1 MLSMRPPTGSKKPYK
16 GSNMTLSDLRKE
28 ADLSLPKELQDFDR
42 LVPYTAEKL
51 DVLKEIAPLFPHLN
65 TQVIKFKVGE
75 KQTLPPIRVGVVLSG
90 GQAAGGHNVIVGLFR
105 GLKKLNTQSEL
116 IGFLDGPAGIINN
129 KTKLL
134 TEDFV
139 NAFFNQGGFDMI
151 GSGRDK
157 IETPEQFESSLK
169 SAQDLKLDGIVVIGG
184 DDSNTNAALLA
195 EYFKSKNQPTTVVGV
210 PKTIDGDL
218 KNKYIETSFGFDT
231 ACKTYS
237 EMIGNILKDTLSAKK
252 YWYFIKLMGRSAS
265 HITLECALQTHPN
278 LTLIAEERESLDT
291 IVSRIVKLIEAKPY
305 GAILIPEGIIEFIPE
320 MQDLIQAL
328 NKEASPAKL
337 EPKLLSLFKS
347 LPDTIQKQLTMDRD
361 PHGNV
366 QVSKIDTERFFIE
379 LVQAK
384 TKKKFSPQPLF
395 FGYEGRSAFPSNF
408 DAEYCYALGFT
419 SALLV
424 AHKASGLIASVS
436 NLKNNVAEWKIAGV
450 PLIAM
455 MDLEVRKGKMKPV
468 ITKALVDINSPFYK
482 KFKEESQAWALKDDY
497 QSPGPIQFFGPKE
510 LVERRNYTLEG

>member
-1 MLSMRPPTGSKKPYK
+1 MSLADIR
-16 GSNMTLSDLRKE
+16 RKTE
-28 ADLSLPKELQDFDR
+28 LHLPLELQSIEN
-42 LVPYTAEKL
+42 LVAYTEEKL
-51 DVLKEIAPLFPHLN
+51 EVAKAIETLFPHLN
-65 TQVIKFKVGE
+65 HQVVKFRKSE
-75 KQTLPPIRVGVVLSG
+75 KEQHKPLRVGVVLSG

-105 GLKKLNTQSEL
+105 ALKKLNVGSEL
-116 IGFLDGPAGIINN
+116 IGFLDGPIGIINN
-129 KTKLL
+129 KTKPL
-134 TEDFV
+134 EESFV
-139 NAFFNQGGFDMI
+139 NEYFNQGGFDMI

-157 IETPEQFESSLK
+157 IETPEQFEKSLK
-169 SAQDLKLDGIVVIGG
+169 TVQALKLDGVVVIGG

-195 EYFKSKNQPTTVVGV
+195 EFFKSKNQPTTVVGV

-291 IVSRIVKLIEAKPY
+291 IVSKMVKLIESKPY

-320 MQDLIQAL
+320 MEKLIQAL
-328 NKEASPAKL
+328 NKETDPEKL
-337 EPKLLSLFKS
+337 PSDLKTLFLS
-347 LPDTIQKQLTMDRD
+347 LPDSIQKQLTMDRD

-379 LVQAK
+379 LVQAR
-384 TKKKFSPQPLF
+384 TQKKFSPQPLF

-419 SALLV
+419 AALLISSQ
-424 AHKASGLIASVS
+424 ATGTIASVTH
-436 NLKNNVAEWKIAGV
+436 LPRPVKEWKIAGV

-455 MDLEVRKGKMKPV
+455 MDMESRKGKMKPV
-468 ITKALVDINSPFYK
+468 IKKALVDLNSPLYR
-482 KFKEESQAWALKDDY
+482 KFRQESKAWEHSDDY
-497 QSPGPIQFFGPKE
+497 LSPGPIQFFGPEE
-510 LVERRNYTLEG
+510 LVEKRNFTLMG